1 MSPRPPETLLL
12 RREEAERL
20 AARLPPLLVEAERV
34 AASVV
39 PGLHGRRR
47 SGIGE
52 TFWQYRLWQPGDDV
66 RSIDW
71 RASARSDRH
80 RFVREQEWEAAQ
92 SVWIWADPSPSMDY
106 AGPGAPVSKRGRAE
120 LLALALAVLLV
131 RAGERVALLGSGRRP
146 AGGRFGLERFAADL
160 LLQPRGG
167 GVEPAPLPAFARIV
181 LLSDFLF
188 PPAELEPLL
197 RPAAAAG
204 VRGSALQITDPSEEE
219 LPFSGRVL
227 FEDPEDGEPALVEE
241 VEELRGPYLALWRAH
256 REEVAGRLARRGV
269 HMGVHRTDR
278 PAASGLLAL
287 WRMLAPRRAG
297 G

>member
-1 MSPRPPETLLL
+1 MWPRPPEHALLC
-12 RREEAERL
+12 REEAERL

-52 TFWQYRLWQPGDDV
+52 SFWQYRLWQPGDDM
-66 RSIDW
+66 RTIDW

-80 RFVREQEWEAAQ
+80 LFMRELEWEAAQ
-92 SVWIWADPSPSMDY
+92 SVWIWVDGSPSMDY
-106 AGPGAPVSKRGRAE
+106 RGPAAPVRKRERAE

-131 RAGERVALLGSGRRP
+131 RAGERVALLGPGRRP
-146 AGGRFGLERFAADL
+146 AGGRFGLERFTADL
-160 LLQPRGG
+160 LLRAPPD

-188 PPAELEPLL
+188 PPEDLEPLL

-204 VRGSALQITDPSEEE
+204 VRGAALQIVDPAEEE

-227 FEDPEDGEPALVEE
+227 FEDPEGGDPALVED
-241 VEELRGPYLALWRAH
+241 VEELRGRYLALWRAH
-256 REEVAGRLARRGV
+256 REEVAARLARRGV
-269 HMGVHRTDR
+269 HMAVHRTDR
-278 PAASGLLAL
+278 PAASGLFAL
-287 WRMLAPRRAG
+287 WRTLAPRRAG
-297 G
+297 A